1 LRASLIT
8 LVSINNIS
16 GHPWILLAL
25 KIGVHAYIRHGGQD
39 LAQFSFL
46 AAPMGPGPLLEG
58 LQDAV
63 INASALI
70 ARLSTQGF

>member
-1 LRASLIT
+1 
-8 LVSINNIS
+8 
-16 GHPWILLAL
+16 
-25 KIGVHAYIRHGGQD
+25 
-39 LAQFSFL
+39 
-46 AAPMGPGPLLEG
+46 MGPGPLLEG